1 MSLPLLPVSPT
12 VANIDESF
20 NLAVNWTPHA
30 IGGGYAMYSGWNV
43 YLFSPPSAAL
53 PLTYFTT
60 GIQYGGTPSSPSFQR
75 TLEAGDYAI
84 NMGALSSD
92 HTQYLDSPLWDS
104 NHTFPHAL
112 TSSLVSFSNSNLL
125 LGQTLTITLSSL
137 YDGST
142 ASSWQVSY
150 QDGTSSGW
158 MPFSSRTVTKA
169 FSTAGQQVITVQVL
183 GDFSGSN
190 PPVKLT
196 RSCSLSVFVMNQAYS
211 TPSETS
217 VTGTLGVGG
226 GQGFEIIDN
235 TSGTA
240 TVQPYE
246 VVARGIVRDIATN
259 ELKLLVA
266 TSRFS
271 NASSLLGT
279 MALDVFPLNAR
290 PQLNEPIVP
299 LTEVTPGDSSVI
311 PVTITTSALPSDS
324 YIGQPAEYFRF
335 MQATGGT
342 PFVELGAAPSTTTSN
357 SLYIWSAE
365 GMPPGLEMS
374 SDGTISGTPTQL
386 GTYDVTVSAMDIS
399 VPPFIAEMTF
409 SGAQAYVILSNLI
422 ITTLSIPDAQVLTPY
437 SEQLES
443 TGGIAPLAWSIEA
456 GTLPMGL
463 ILDPSSGLISGVP
476 CTYSMQDFT
485 TQFIVTVQVRDSVGS
500 LASRTYT
507 MSLDPAPLQ
516 FGPLDQPVIYA
527 GQSYR
532 LDIPV
537 FGGYPPY
544 SLVSFTDDGMAADDP
559 TSFQALVGGGGT
571 FEFQVNVSDSN
582 AGVHSFTV
590 TVDDSSSGSV
600 TKTFYYTVGEQVS
613 PFGVVE
619 AAFDYQWGIGDTV
632 SEGHDI
638 AGSLGGFLINL
649 NNIVPISDFSRV
661 NGLAVTVV
669 PTGPVTLSPP
679 SPATA
684 PLVEVTGP
692 PTAFC
697 NSEARAGI
705 PLTNG
710 SHVVATVVREFELL
724 THNSV
729 SDMGGELIYPRP
741 YLTGDFVGMYP
752 PRPYFNSPEVSTF
765 PVGNS
770 PPVPLISRVQSGSS
784 LPPGLSLDQVTGLV
798 YGTLTGTFGTPTPPA
813 VPTQS
818 ASIATPPHIGATAT
832 AGVQYYVT
840 NSNVLISVLYT
851 GYSQSDPNLPV
862 IKNTLAGATVGSPTV
877 PNTTAIVD
885 VTSNSFV
892 MQYNYLATSAGTDA
906 ISLVQGGTV
915 FDTVVIVVGGP
926 ALSATGLNPTT
937 SMPASTVNG
946 TGATLNP
953 PVTATGG
960 APPYAYTLTTNA
972 GSTTPNTFT
981 IVNNGTANATLKVQ
995 NSAAT
1000 AGNTLTWSGTIQVT
1014 DSASAMQTVT
1024 GTYTVNVVSSA
1035 SPLTVKGL
1043 SSSTVF
1049 LPNQSGTIPPPVSV
1063 TGGTEPYSYS
1073 MSFIAASYLLSIK
1086 NNNTANAVLFFS
1098 GAASGVFPAQVSVT
1112 VTDSAGNIGQA
1123 VGDVSIGINTS
1134 GGSGGGGPA
1143 PLSIQP
1149 ASGTYSV
1156 LQNTTPSFNAL
1167 TAMNGTP
1174 PYTWTSWNVG
1184 GVFTGSVSGASVVAT
1199 LGQTYT
1205 SQQGTTWGATA
1216 SGTVTDSSNPPQ
1228 TASSTSSFSVQI
1240 YQG

>member
-75 TLEAGDYAI
+75 TLEAGDYAL

-92 HTQYLDSPLWDS
+92 HSQYLDSPLWDS

-112 TSSLVSFSNSNLL
+112 TSSLVSFSNANLL

-158 MPFSSRTVTKA
+158 MPFSSRTVTKT

-279 MALDVFPLNAR
+279 MALDVFPLSAR

-374 SDGTISGTPTQL
+374 SNGTISGTPTQL

-765 PVGNS
+765 PAGS
-770 PPVPLISRVQSGSS
+770 PPVSLTSRVQAGSS

-798 YGTLTGTFGTPTPPA
+798 YGSLLGIFGTGPGPTPPS
-813 VPTQS
+813 QS
-818 ASIATPPHIGATAT
+818 ASISTPPHMGATAT
-832 AGVQYYVT
+832 VGVQYYVT
-840 NSNVLISVLYT
+840 NGNILISVLYT
-851 GYSQSDPNLPV
+851 GYSQTDPNLPV
-862 IKNTLAGATVGSPTV
+862 IKNTLAGATVGSPFV
-877 PNTTAIVD
+877 PNTTAVVD
-885 VTSNSFV
+885 VTTNSFV
-892 MQYNYLATSAGTDA
+892 MEYNYLATVAGTDV

-915 FDTVVIVVGGP
+915 FDIVVIVVSSP
-926 ALSATGLNPTT
+926 SLSATGLSSNT
-937 SMPASTVNG
+937 SLPASTVNT

-953 PVTATGG
+953 PVTVTGG
-960 APPYAYTLTTNA
+960 VPPYTYTLTTDI
-972 GSTTPNTFT
+972 GHTTPNTFT
-981 IVNNGTANATLKVQ
+981 ITNNGTANAALKVQ
-995 NSAAT
+995 NPAVGPGT
-1000 AGNTLTWSGTIQVT
+1000 TLSWSGSIQVT
-1014 DSASAMQTVT
+1014 DSAAATQFVT
-1024 GTYTVNVVSSA
+1024 GTYTVNVIITTSA
-1035 SPLTVKGL
+1035 LTATGRNEAYSNAIDGL
-1043 SSSTVF
+1043 PIGAV
-1049 LPNQSGTIPPPVSV
+1049 PIPVTV
-1063 TGGTEPYSYS
+1063 TGGTAPYSYNLAIPATQY
-1073 MSFIAASYLLSIK
+1073 FEVV
-1086 NNNTANAVLFFS
+1086 NNNSASAGILFTGGSVTGSFS
-1098 GAASGVFPAQVSVT
+1098 TNVSIT
-1112 VTDSAGNIGQA
+1112 VTDAAGGVVSA
-1123 VGDVSIGINTS
+1123 VGKITI
-1134 GGSGGGGPA
+1134 
-1143 PLSIQP
+1143 I
-1149 ASGTYSV
+1149 
-1156 LQNTTPSFNAL
+1156 
-1167 TAMNGTP
+1167 
-1174 PYTWTSWNVG
+1174 
-1184 GVFTGSVSGASVVAT
+1184 VAVA
-1199 LGQTYT
+1199 
-1205 SQQGTTWGATA
+1205 W
-1216 SGTVTDSSNPPQ
+1216 
-1228 TASSTSSFSVQI
+1228 
-1240 YQG
+1240 